1 MKGKAILEEV
11 LVEHENVQPMKQTKV
26 ISIEVQQQLYQ
37 HVPTTIECIEYM
49 TTPII
54 SQSIMFHIATTRTIS
69 LD

>member
-1 MKGKAILEEV
+1 
-11 LVEHENVQPMKQTKV
+11 MKQTRV

-37 HVPTTIECIEYM
+37 HVPTTIEWFEYM

-54 SQSIMFHIATTRTIS
+54 SQSTMFDIAITRTIS